1 MDLLIFNGHIVTADA
16 SRRILNP
23 GALVIKDGKI
33 LDIGTQ
39 EDILTAYPE
48 YKRYNAQG
56 KLILPGF
63 VNSHSHTAL
72 SVQRGMVEDAGRRAL
87 YEIYFPFRELL
98 AEEDY
103 YIMALLGGL
112 ETLKSGT
119 TCLAENHTNI
129 SRVIEALNQVGL
141 RIVASEIIRD
151 VDYLGI
157 KNGIYRFDPKIGDR
171 LLRKGVDLVEKWHG
185 KENGR
190 ISCQLSPHGTDMCS
204 AGLLKEIKR
213 LSEKLHVGVHLHI
226 SQSSVEV
233 EQVLSRESKRPVE
246 YLEEV
251 GLLGPNVIGAHCF
264 FVDEHEIGILG
275 KTLTH
280 IAHCPGIAARRGY
293 VPPIW
298 ALRQAGCNVCIGTD
312 NMTGDMIEAMRLA
325 LMIARM
331 KTADGTVFP
340 PTEILEMATIQG
352 ARALNLGEEIGS
364 LEKGKKADLAMIDL
378 QKAHLVPVINALSN
392 LVHYGLASDVD
403 TVMVD
408 GRFLMEEG
416 RVTTVDE
423 KEVMAQAQKTAERLW
438 GRFYQNRH

>member
-1 MDLLIFNGHIVTADA
+1 MELVIYNGVIVTVDA
-16 SRRILNP
+16 SKTILTP
-23 GALVIKDGKI
+23 GALVIKDDRI
-33 LDIGTQ
+33 LDIGAQ
-39 EDILTAYPE
+39 ENIIPIYPDYE
-48 YKRYNAQG
+48 QYDAQG

-98 AEEDY
+98 TEEDY
-103 YIMALLGGL
+103 YTMALLGAV

-157 KNGIYRFDPKIGDR
+157 KDGIYRFDSKIGDGM
-171 LLRKGVDLVEKWHG
+171 LRKGVDLVEKWHG

-190 ISCQLSPHGTDMCS
+190 ITCQLSPHGTDMCS
-204 AGLLKEIKR
+204 AGLLKEIR
-213 LSEKLHVGVHLHI
+213 SLSEKLHVGVHLHI

-233 EQVLSRESKRPVE
+233 EQVISREGKRPVE

-251 GLLGPNVIGAHCF
+251 GLLGPDVIGAHCF
-264 FVDEHEIGILG
+264 FVDKNEIEILG
-275 KTLTH
+275 KTLTN
-280 IAHCPGIAARRGY
+280 IAHCSGIAARRGY
-293 VPPIW
+293 APPIW
-298 ALRQAGCNVCIGTD
+298 ALKQAGCNICIGTD
-312 NMTGDMIEAMRLA
+312 NMTGDMVEAMRLA
-325 LMIARM
+325 LMIARI

-340 PTEILEMATIQG
+340 PSEIIEMATIQG

-364 LEKGKKADLAMIDL
+364 LEKGKKADLVMIDL
-378 QKAHLVPVINALSN
+378 QKAHLVPVINVLGN

-403 TVMVD
+403 TVMVG
-408 GRFLMEEG
+408 GRFLMEKG

-423 KEVMAQAQKTAERLW
+423 REVMAQAQKTAERLW
-438 GRFYQNRH
+438 EKFYQNRN